1 MQGDFVMSKELYYKP
16 SGKFNPI
23 GFFALFLITVVT
35 GSLTS
40 LLYLFLVAKIPSAKL
55 SVFLPFLMG
64 GLLGA
69 ISYQVARFFKLRS
82 RLTIMVGAG
91 LGIIVYNYFKWA
103 FFISNVFTESYI
115 SEFTKIIADPA
126 LMIDSIKLI
135 NEYGTWGFNDEV
147 AVTGTVLAIIWIL
160 EFLLLAGVHFAVLK
174 DGSSLPFIESE
185 NAWAHKSNVAFYAT
199 YFSVKEMRARIEQN
213 PQILL
218 DYIQAPTDLYSQN
231 HVEINIFHSSDFN
244 ENYIDVS
251 EVTISQK
258 KGKEDRTVTRV
269 IKYLSVSREVAASL
283 FEKYDMPLQ
292 RH

>member
-1 MQGDFVMSKELYYKP
+1 MSKELYYKP

-185 NAWAHKSNVAFYAT
+185 NAWAHKSNVTFYAT

>member
-1 MQGDFVMSKELYYKP
+1 MSKELYYKP

-82 RLTIMVGAG
+82 RLTIMVSAG

-126 LMIDSIKLI
+126 LMMDSIKLI

-185 NAWAHKSNVAFYAT
+185 NAWAHKSNVTFYAT

-231 HVEINIFHSSDFN
+231 HVEINIFHQ
-244 ENYIDVS
+244 ILTR
-251 EVTISQK
+251 TIS
-258 KGKEDRTVTRV
+258 T
-269 IKYLSVSREVAASL
+269 SVKSPYPKRRARKTAPSRAS
-283 FEKYDMPLQ
+283 
-292 RH
+292 

>member
-1 MQGDFVMSKELYYKP
+1 MAKELNYKP

-35 GSLTS
+35 GSLTR

-82 RLTIMVGAG
+82 RLTIMVSAG

-185 NAWAHKSNVAFYAT
+185 NAWAHKSNVTFYAT

>member
-1 MQGDFVMSKELYYKP
+1 MSKELYYKP

-82 RLTIMVGAG
+82 RLTIMVSAG

-126 LMIDSIKLI
+126 LMMDSIKLI

-185 NAWAHKSNVAFYAT
+185 NAWAHKSNVTFYAT

>member
-1 MQGDFVMSKELYYKP
+1 MSKEPNYKP

-82 RLTIMVGAG
+82 RLTIMVSAG

-185 NAWAHKSNVAFYAT
+185 NAWAHKSNVTFYAT